1 MYSAFAVWDTLN
13 SHRVA
18 SPLERWEAPDH
29 PQGFLPQNWGETE
42 LNRSVTYESIC
53 SGHHHIVRVDISGA
67 ANKPIA
73 GLKTKPE
80 QPDEEAT
87 YKEKLDLQLRKDRCF
102 TLIYTNI
109 SSDLKNLI
117 TETTDGVAAWKIL
130 KDHFEPVTKARVIQL
145 LDQFFGTKYQPGED
159 VGILISR
166 VKTAATRLQEAGHK
180 LDDLYIGFQ
189 LIRWLPQEFQSTVQQ
204 IYRWKEEDF
213 RVVKIEAELIL
224 EANRLQLMKQD
235 LEKAENAYLSSFTSK
250 KLKTLPGATAAAHG
264 DPNGKNDY
272 QKKGGKVFNCKTI
285 KNVKQ
290 SIKTIGPCYVCN
302 KYGHLKVNCKEKKSL
317 QKSPSTV
324 NETFNTEFNIN
335 LRFCEAECSLLKLD
349 KQLVTSCIL
358 FEENSDKGVWVIDTA
373 ATSHFCNDKSLFL
386 DLKPITNMKMS
397 LATEDKSCPVEGIG
411 TLRFRVKYKGSFHE
425 ITLTDV
431 LFNPKLR
438 RNLLSGS
445 RLESKGA
452 HFVGTKGKIN
462 VFNKDWIKLFS
473 ATRHE
478 NLYFF
483 KPDHYIIPKS
493 KEIRFFSDVT
503 AETKNGSIEIWHQ
516 RFCHVNNDY
525 LVKTSKNDSVKGL
538 PRLTD
543 NGKTH
548 CIPCKLTKSKRVSFK
563 KTGAVRS
570 KRPLEL
576 LHMDLC
582 GPMPTESQG
591 GNKYFLSIID
601 DYSRKVTVFPIR
613 NKSDVFHTFIR
624 FQKRAERFLSKK
636 VIAVRTDGG
645 LEFCNKDMDNFL
657 TELGIKHEVTNS
669 YTPEMNGVA
678 ERFNLTALDGI
689 KTLLKSS
696 EVPHKF
702 WGEALLCFAYTWN
715 RICHKDSNKTPFE
728 KYSGRK
734 PSELHLKPFGCL
746 AYAGVPK
753 QIRKKFDM
761 RAKMGIMM
769 GYAQRTK
776 GYRIWLINENKLV
789 ETIYVRFDEN
799 KRGINFRQ
807 KVNSNLV
814 YNLNLPDYYDDEDD
828 FDIVKDSL
836 TSRLVLKTSTETPS
850 TSEKPDVSFDNHSF
864 IPCTE
869 VKWIRNI
876 GRKVTGSNVYYSIEG
891 EATRLKSYNEI
902 ERYCKRHNIEYDPSL
917 FNFRK
922 DNTESQG
929 ISDLSEQQEALMVE
943 VTIPNCYK
951 QSIRSRDASKWHDA
965 MDKEINVM
973 MERKVWDLV
982 DHPDNIKILE
992 NRWVYT
998 IKYDENNKIV
1008 RYKARL
1014 VARGNTQLRGESFDE
1029 VFSPVINFTIKNF
1042 DLKIMGKTKK
1052 LLGIE
1057 FEEIGNSLFIHQRSY
1072 IRRLCEIY
1080 EKYKYPVS
1088 SLPISK
1094 GQVLAKLDSPKT
1106 SEGTLTVP
1114 YSNLIGSLSFIAIR
1128 TRPKIMYAVNVL
1140 SQIQANPGIKHWNC
1154 FLRLLGYLK
1163 YTQEYKLEL
1172 SKVKSLKLRCYS
1184 DSDFATNRDD
1194 RVSMG
1199 GFITFIDET
1208 PAAFKKKSVSL
1219 STMEAEYVSLTEA
1232 AKEFIWLKNL
1242 INNKSLNLELSENVM
1257 FCDNQ
1262 AAISFS
1268 KSPVENYRTKHID
1281 VRYHFLR
1288 NLIYDK
1294 VFQIKNIGTKNNLAD
1309 IFTKPMESSPTNEQR
1324 KEDNENQDQRLVAHF
1339 IEKIV

>member
-1 MYSAFAVWDTLN
+1 MN
-13 SHRVA
+13 PHKPKKPA
-18 SPLERWEAPDH
+18 SDESTSDEDEMIVYDVEDEIESNPDY
-29 PQGFLPQNWGETE
+29 
-42 LNRSVTYESIC
+42 V
-53 SGHHHIVRVDISGA
+53 
-67 ANKPIA
+67 
-73 GLKTKPE
+73 
-80 QPDEEAT
+80 
-87 YKEKLDLQLRKDRCF
+87 KE
-102 TLIYTNI
+102 N
-109 SSDLKNLI
+109 DLKNLI

-130 KDHFEPVTKARVIQL
+130 KDHFEPVTRARVIQL

-159 VGILISR
+159 VGIFISR

-250 KLKTLPGATAAAHG
+250 KSKTLPGATAAAHG

-272 QKKGGKVFNCKTI
+272 QKKSGKVFNCKTI

-335 LRFCEAECSLLKLD
+335 LRFCEAECSLLELD

-452 HFVGTKGKIN
+452 HFVGTK
-462 VFNKDWIKLFS
+462 
-473 ATRHE
+473 
-478 NLYFF
+478 
-483 KPDHYIIPKS
+483 
-493 KEIRFFSDVT
+493 
-503 AETKNGSIEIWHQ
+503 
-516 RFCHVNNDY
+516 
-525 LVKTSKNDSVKGL
+525 
-538 PRLTD
+538 
-543 NGKTH
+543 
-548 CIPCKLTKSKRVSFK
+548 VS
-563 KTGAVRS
+563 
-570 KRPLEL
+570 
-576 LHMDLC
+576 
-582 GPMPTESQG
+582 
-591 GNKYFLSIID
+591 
-601 DYSRKVTVFPIR
+601 
-613 NKSDVFHTFIR
+613 
-624 FQKRAERFLSKK
+624 
-636 VIAVRTDGG
+636 
-645 LEFCNKDMDNFL
+645 
-657 TELGIKHEVTNS
+657 
-669 YTPEMNGVA
+669 
-678 ERFNLTALDGI
+678 
-689 KTLLKSS
+689 
-696 EVPHKF
+696 
-702 WGEALLCFAYTWN
+702 
-715 RICHKDSNKTPFE
+715 
-728 KYSGRK
+728 
-734 PSELHLKPFGCL
+734 
-746 AYAGVPK
+746 
-753 QIRKKFDM
+753 
-761 RAKMGIMM
+761 
-769 GYAQRTK
+769 
-776 GYRIWLINENKLV
+776 
-789 ETIYVRFDEN
+789 
-799 KRGINFRQ
+799 
-807 KVNSNLV
+807 
-814 YNLNLPDYYDDEDD
+814 
-828 FDIVKDSL
+828 
-836 TSRLVLKTSTETPS
+836 KTSTETPS
-850 TSEKPDVSFDNHSF
+850 TSEKPDVSSDNHSL

-891 EATRLKSYNEI
+891 EATRLKSFNEI

-929 ISDLSEQQEALMVE
+929 FSDLSEQQEALMVE

-951 QSIRSRDASKWHDA
+951 QAIRSRDASKWHDA

-1029 VFSPVINFTIKNF
+1029 VF
-1042 DLKIMGKTKK
+1042 
-1052 LLGIE
+1052 
-1057 FEEIGNSLFIHQRSY
+1057 
-1072 IRRLCEIY
+1072 
-1080 EKYKYPVS
+1080 
-1088 SLPISK
+1088 
-1094 GQVLAKLDSPKT
+1094 
-1106 SEGTLTVP
+1106 
-1114 YSNLIGSLSFIAIR
+1114 
-1128 TRPKIMYAVNVL
+1128 
-1140 SQIQANPGIKHWNC
+1140 
-1154 FLRLLGYLK
+1154 
-1163 YTQEYKLEL
+1163 QEYKLEL

-1208 PAAFKKKSVSL
+1208 PISSRTFKQKSVSL

-1232 AKEFIWLKNL
+1232 AKEFIWLKNV
-1242 INNKSLNLELSENVM
+1242 IDNKSLNLELSENVM

-1262 AAISFS
+1262 AAISFQS
-1268 KSPVENYRTKHID
+1268 HR
-1281 VRYHFLR
+1281 
-1288 NLIYDK
+1288 
-1294 VFQIKNIGTKNNLAD
+1294 
-1309 IFTKPMESSPTNEQR
+1309 
-1324 KEDNENQDQRLVAHF
+1324 
-1339 IEKIV
+1339 

>member
-1 MYSAFAVWDTLN
+1 MNSVASTLN
-13 SHRVA
+13 RVTDMEFNNQI
-18 SPLERWEAPDH
+18 SVLTPN
-29 PQGFLPQNWGETE
+29 NWNTWKHDMQVLLMHYG
-42 LNRSVTYESIC
+42 C
-53 SGHHHIVRVDISGA
+53 WQFIVQ
-67 ANKPIA
+67 
-73 GLKTKPE
+73 TKPE
-80 QPDEEAT
+80 QPDEDAT
-87 YKEKLDLQLRKDRCF
+87 YKEKLDLQLRKDRCY

-117 TETTDGVAAWKIL
+117 TETTDGVAAWNIL
-130 KDHFEPVTKARVIQL
+130 KDHFEPVTRARVIQL

-159 VGILISR
+159 VGIFISP

-250 KLKTLPGATAAAHG
+250 TLPGATAAAHG

-272 QKKGGKVFNCKTI
+272 QKRSGKIFNCKTI

-317 QKSPSTV
+317 PKSPSTV
-324 NETFNTEFNIN
+324 NETFNTEF
-335 LRFCEAECSLLKLD
+335 
-349 KQLVTSCIL
+349 
-358 FEENSDKGVWVIDTA
+358 DKGVWVIDTA

-478 NLYFF
+478 HLYFF

-493 KEIRFFSDVT
+493 KEISLFSDVT
-503 AETKNGSIEIWHQ
+503 AKTKNGSIEIWHQ

-548 CIPCKLTKSKRVSFK
+548 CIPCKLAKSKRVSFK

-624 FQKRAERFLSKK
+624 FQKRAERFLNRK

-645 LEFCNKDMDNFL
+645 LEFCNKDIDNFL

-689 KTLLKSS
+689 KTLRITLF
-696 EVPHKF
+696 H
-702 WGEALLCFAYTWN
+702 LC
-715 RICHKDSNKTPFE
+715 
-728 KYSGRK
+728 
-734 PSELHLKPFGCL
+734 
-746 AYAGVPK
+746 
-753 QIRKKFDM
+753 
-761 RAKMGIMM
+761 
-769 GYAQRTK
+769 
-776 GYRIWLINENKLV
+776 V
-789 ETIYVRFDEN
+789 E
-799 KRGINFRQ
+799 
-807 KVNSNLV
+807 SNL
-814 YNLNLPDYYDDEDD
+814 
-828 FDIVKDSL
+828 
-836 TSRLVLKTSTETPS
+836 
-850 TSEKPDVSFDNHSF
+850 
-864 IPCTE
+864 
-869 VKWIRNI
+869 
-876 GRKVTGSNVYYSIEG
+876 
-891 EATRLKSYNEI
+891 
-902 ERYCKRHNIEYDPSL
+902 
-917 FNFRK
+917 
-922 DNTESQG
+922 SQ
-929 ISDLSEQQEALMVE
+929 
-943 VTIPNCYK
+943 
-951 QSIRSRDASKWHDA
+951 
-965 MDKEINVM
+965 
-973 MERKVWDLV
+973 
-982 DHPDNIKILE
+982 
-992 NRWVYT
+992 
-998 IKYDENNKIV
+998 
-1008 RYKARL
+1008 
-1014 VARGNTQLRGESFDE
+1014 
-1029 VFSPVINFTIKNF
+1029 
-1042 DLKIMGKTKK
+1042 
-1052 LLGIE
+1052 
-1057 FEEIGNSLFIHQRSY
+1057 
-1072 IRRLCEIY
+1072 RR
-1080 EKYKYPVS
+1080 
-1088 SLPISK
+1088 
-1094 GQVLAKLDSPKT
+1094 
-1106 SEGTLTVP
+1106 
-1114 YSNLIGSLSFIAIR
+1114 
-1128 TRPKIMYAVNVL
+1128 
-1140 SQIQANPGIKHWNC
+1140 
-1154 FLRLLGYLK
+1154 
-1163 YTQEYKLEL
+1163 
-1172 SKVKSLKLRCYS
+1172 
-1184 DSDFATNRDD
+1184 
-1194 RVSMG
+1194 
-1199 GFITFIDET
+1199 
-1208 PAAFKKKSVSL
+1208 
-1219 STMEAEYVSLTEA
+1219 
-1232 AKEFIWLKNL
+1232 
-1242 INNKSLNLELSENVM
+1242 
-1257 FCDNQ
+1257 
-1262 AAISFS
+1262 
-1268 KSPVENYRTKHID
+1268 
-1281 VRYHFLR
+1281 
-1288 NLIYDK
+1288 
-1294 VFQIKNIGTKNNLAD
+1294 
-1309 IFTKPMESSPTNEQR
+1309 
-1324 KEDNENQDQRLVAHF
+1324 
-1339 IEKIV
+1339 

>member
-1 MYSAFAVWDTLN
+1 MNSVASTLN
-13 SHRVA
+13 RVTGMEFNNQI
-18 SPLERWEAPDH
+18 SVLTPN
-29 PQGFLPQNWGETE
+29 NWNTWKHDMQVLLMHYGCWQF
-42 LNRSVTYESIC
+42 I
-53 SGHHHIVRVDISGA
+53 IQ
-67 ANKPIA
+67 
-73 GLKTKPE
+73 TKPE

-87 YKEKLDLQLRKDRCF
+87 YKEKLDLQL
-102 TLIYTNI
+102 L
-109 SSDLKNLI
+109 
-117 TETTDGVAAWKIL
+117 AAWKIL
-130 KDHFEPVTKARVIQL
+130 KDHFEPVTRAR
-145 LDQFFGTKYQPGED
+145 
-159 VGILISR
+159 
-166 VKTAATRLQEAGHK
+166 
-180 LDDLYIGFQ
+180 
-189 LIRWLPQEFQSTVQQ
+189 EFQSTVQQ

-250 KLKTLPGATAAAHG
+250 KSKTLPGAAAHG

-335 LRFCEAECSLLKLD
+335 LRFCEAECSLLELD

-452 HFVGTKGKIN
+452 HFVGTK
-462 VFNKDWIKLFS
+462 
-473 ATRHE
+473 
-478 NLYFF
+478 
-483 KPDHYIIPKS
+483 
-493 KEIRFFSDVT
+493 
-503 AETKNGSIEIWHQ
+503 
-516 RFCHVNNDY
+516 
-525 LVKTSKNDSVKGL
+525 
-538 PRLTD
+538 
-543 NGKTH
+543 
-548 CIPCKLTKSKRVSFK
+548 
-563 KTGAVRS
+563 
-570 KRPLEL
+570 
-576 LHMDLC
+576 
-582 GPMPTESQG
+582 
-591 GNKYFLSIID
+591 
-601 DYSRKVTVFPIR
+601 
-613 NKSDVFHTFIR
+613 
-624 FQKRAERFLSKK
+624 
-636 VIAVRTDGG
+636 
-645 LEFCNKDMDNFL
+645 
-657 TELGIKHEVTNS
+657 
-669 YTPEMNGVA
+669 
-678 ERFNLTALDGI
+678 DGI
-689 KTLLKSS
+689 KTLFKSS

-702 WGEALLCFAYTWN
+702 WGEALLCFTYAWN

-734 PSELHLKPFGCL
+734 PSVLHLKPFGCL

-761 RAKMGIMM
+761 RLKIGIMM

-776 GYRIWLINENKLV
+776 GYRIWLIDENKLV
-789 ETIYVRFDEN
+789 ETINVRFDEN
-799 KRGINFRQ
+799 KRGINFKQ
-807 KVNSNLV
+807 KVNSNLG

-828 FDIVKDSL
+828 FDRVKYSL
-836 TSRLVLKTSTETPS
+836 TSRLVSKTSTE
-850 TSEKPDVSFDNHSF
+850 KRKSF
-864 IPCTE
+864 
-869 VKWIRNI
+869 
-876 GRKVTGSNVYYSIEG
+876 
-891 EATRLKSYNEI
+891 NEI

-917 FNFRK
+917 FNFSK

-929 ISDLSEQQEALMVE
+929 FSDLSEQQEALMVE

-951 QSIRSRDASKWHDA
+951 QAIRSRDASKWHDA

-973 MERKVWDLV
+973 MERKVWELV

-1029 VFSPVINFTIKNF
+1029 VF
-1042 DLKIMGKTKK
+1042 
-1052 LLGIE
+1052 
-1057 FEEIGNSLFIHQRSY
+1057 
-1072 IRRLCEIY
+1072 
-1080 EKYKYPVS
+1080 
-1088 SLPISK
+1088 
-1094 GQVLAKLDSPKT
+1094 
-1106 SEGTLTVP
+1106 
-1114 YSNLIGSLSFIAIR
+1114 
-1128 TRPKIMYAVNVL
+1128 
-1140 SQIQANPGIKHWNC
+1140 
-1154 FLRLLGYLK
+1154 
-1163 YTQEYKLEL
+1163 QEYKLEL
-1172 SKVKSLKLRCYS
+1172 SKVKTLKLRCYS

-1208 PAAFKKKSVSL
+1208 PILSRTFKQKSVSL

-1232 AKEFIWLKNL
+1232 AKEFIWLKNV
-1242 INNKSLNLELSENVM
+1242 IDKSLNLELSENVM
-1257 FCDNQ
+1257 F
-1262 AAISFS
+1262 
-1268 KSPVENYRTKHID
+1268 
-1281 VRYHFLR
+1281 L
-1288 NLIYDK
+1288 
-1294 VFQIKNIGTKNNLAD
+1294 
-1309 IFTKPMESSPTNEQR
+1309 
-1324 KEDNENQDQRLVAHF
+1324 
-1339 IEKIV
+1339 

>member
-1 MYSAFAVWDTLN
+1 MQVLLMHYGCWQFII
-13 SHRVA
+13 
-18 SPLERWEAPDH
+18 
-29 PQGFLPQNWGETE
+29 Q
-42 LNRSVTYESIC
+42 
-53 SGHHHIVRVDISGA
+53 
-67 ANKPIA
+67 
-73 GLKTKPE
+73 TKPE

-87 YKEKLDLQLRKDRCF
+87 YKEKLDLQLR
-102 TLIYTNI
+102 
-109 SSDLKNLI
+109 
-117 TETTDGVAAWKIL
+117 
-130 KDHFEPVTKARVIQL
+130 
-145 LDQFFGTKYQPGED
+145 
-159 VGILISR
+159 
-166 VKTAATRLQEAGHK
+166 
-180 LDDLYIGFQ
+180 FQ

-224 EANRLQLMKQD
+224 EANRLPLMKQD

-250 KLKTLPGATAAAHG
+250 KSKTLPGATAAAHG

-324 NETFNTEFNIN
+324 NETFNTEF
-335 LRFCEAECSLLKLD
+335 
-349 KQLVTSCIL
+349 
-358 FEENSDKGVWVIDTA
+358 DKGVWVIDTA
-373 ATSHFCNDKSLFL
+373 ATSYFCNDKSLFL

-452 HFVGTKGKIN
+452 HFVGTK
-462 VFNKDWIKLFS
+462 
-473 ATRHE
+473 
-478 NLYFF
+478 
-483 KPDHYIIPKS
+483 
-493 KEIRFFSDVT
+493 
-503 AETKNGSIEIWHQ
+503 EIWHQ

-543 NGKTH
+543 NVQTH
-548 CIPCKLTKSKRVSFK
+548 CIPCKLAKSKRVSFK

-669 YTPEMNGVA
+669 YTQEMNGVA

-689 KTLLKSS
+689 KTLLNSS

-702 WGEALLCFAYTWN
+702 WGEALLCFTYAWN

-734 PSELHLKPFGCL
+734 PSILHLIPFGCL

-753 QIRKKFDM
+753 QIRKKFNM

-776 GYRIWLINENKLV
+776 GYRIWLIDENKLV
-789 ETIYVRFDEN
+789 ETIN
-799 KRGINFRQ
+799 
-807 KVNSNLV
+807 
-814 YNLNLPDYYDDEDD
+814 DDEDD
-828 FDIVKDSL
+828 FDRVKDSL
-836 TSRLVLKTSTETPS
+836 TSRLVSKTSTETPS
-850 TSEKPDVSFDNHSF
+850 TSEKPDVSSDNHSL

-876 GRKVTGSNVYYSIEG
+876 
-891 EATRLKSYNEI
+891 
-902 ERYCKRHNIEYDPSL
+902 D
-917 FNFRK
+917 F
-922 DNTESQG
+922 
-929 ISDLSEQQEALMVE
+929 SEQQEALMVE

-951 QSIRSRDASKWHDA
+951 QAIRSRDVSKWHDA

-973 MERKVWDLV
+973 KERKV
-982 DHPDNIKILE
+982 
-992 NRWVYT
+992 
-998 IKYDENNKIV
+998 
-1008 RYKARL
+1008 
-1014 VARGNTQLRGESFDE
+1014 
-1029 VFSPVINFTIKNF
+1029 
-1042 DLKIMGKTKK
+1042 
-1052 LLGIE
+1052 
-1057 FEEIGNSLFIHQRSY
+1057 
-1072 IRRLCEIY
+1072 
-1080 EKYKYPVS
+1080 
-1088 SLPISK
+1088 
-1094 GQVLAKLDSPKT
+1094 
-1106 SEGTLTVP
+1106 
-1114 YSNLIGSLSFIAIR
+1114 
-1128 TRPKIMYAVNVL
+1128 
-1140 SQIQANPGIKHWNC
+1140 
-1154 FLRLLGYLK
+1154 
-1163 YTQEYKLEL
+1163 
-1172 SKVKSLKLRCYS
+1172 
-1184 DSDFATNRDD
+1184 
-1194 RVSMG
+1194 
-1199 GFITFIDET
+1199 
-1208 PAAFKKKSVSL
+1208 
-1219 STMEAEYVSLTEA
+1219 
-1232 AKEFIWLKNL
+1232 
-1242 INNKSLNLELSENVM
+1242 
-1257 FCDNQ
+1257 
-1262 AAISFS
+1262 
-1268 KSPVENYRTKHID
+1268 
-1281 VRYHFLR
+1281 
-1288 NLIYDK
+1288 
-1294 VFQIKNIGTKNNLAD
+1294 
-1309 IFTKPMESSPTNEQR
+1309 
-1324 KEDNENQDQRLVAHF
+1324 
-1339 IEKIV
+1339 